1 MVRNRSWL
9 ILAVSGLWL
18 LSGIGISW
26 AQKASDDKE
35 RAQAIESVKKNLAKD
50 PKNEG
55 LQHAAQCLENPGQC
69 NDQRRLDQAIGS
81 VKDNLKHHPEDRG
94 MHHALDDLEHH
105 HQDLTHHS
113 VDHDQQMSHDRPMP
127 HESMPHSDAPHSS
140 DMPGSPHR

>member
-18 LSGIGISW
+18 LSGIGISY

-55 LQHAAQCLENPGQC
+55 LQHAAQCLEKPGQC
-69 NDQRRLDQAIGS
+69 NDRRKLDQAIGS
-81 VKDNLKHHPEDRG
+81 VKDNLKHHPEDQG

-105 HQDLTHHS
+105 HQDLEHHS
-113 VDHDQQMSHDRPMP
+113 MDHGPMDHDHGAPHDTMP
-127 HESMPHSDAPHSS
+127 HDTPHSS
-140 DMPGSPHR
+140 DMPGGSHR